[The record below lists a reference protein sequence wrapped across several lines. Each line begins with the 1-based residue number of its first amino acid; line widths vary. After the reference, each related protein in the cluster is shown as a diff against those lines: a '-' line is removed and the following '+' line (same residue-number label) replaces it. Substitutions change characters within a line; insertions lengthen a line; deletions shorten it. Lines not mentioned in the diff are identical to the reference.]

1 MPGIFGLVLKKTT
14 DTSTVKKNLDL
25 MKNILS
31 HQPWYFSQV
40 YTNQNVGLGV
50 VSVRKRF
57 SVNTIVVDNG
67 KYVVLI
73 DGYIYKIQ
81 GKLTRDYSDLYEE
94 TAEKVLKVF
103 LEQGENGLT
112 QIEGNFYTAIYHLD
126 EEILYLFNDI
136 IGPKRV
142 YFADLPEMFV
152 FAPELK
158 GISFLE
164 GFKKEID
171 WKAVSDFLH
180 NSYVLGDDTFFTSVK
195 SLSSASIIKYEKK
208 NNKLSV
214 KKYWNPR
221 YSSQNT
227 EMGDAIDDVYN
238 LVYNSI
244 DEKLSE
250 NDSVIS
256 PISGGLDSRLILA
269 ILHDLGKKIR
279 IKPVT
284 YAQKF
289 SREYK
294 LGRKVVNRLKLSDYL
309 LLDVEAE
316 SVVDNFLPAV
326 WLSDGMS
333 QLTNAHLLLFPEN
346 INRNFDYLFNGI
358 YGGPTNYSALY
369 FTDRHL
375 TGKFSFEEKVNDIRK
390 VMSLRSD
397 LFDGIFPENIQ
408 KIIKESVYP
417 SIADELQKKLDV
429 SNEFANQRDAFFIEN
444 RMRRGICQGGLYKF
458 FWEEQLPL
466 SNFSLYYYYLSMA
479 PELKLKRLLLKGM
492 LIEKFPDLARIRD
505 ANTGLNLYQN
515 PTRLYRLKN
524 KISHD
529 FKYYL
534 SRASQGRLKS
544 YNKTT
549 YAHYDIWLQKN
560 RENTRLYQKYLF
572 DSAINSTGLF
582 NLQGLKRLFE
592 DTLKGGPGFYHI
604 VGLTTFAIWYHYFVA
619 ENDIAEIKQ
628 RLQTLPQN

>member
-1 MPGIFGLVLKKTT
+1 MPGIFGLVLKKSA
-14 DTSTVKKNLDL
+14 DDSTVQKNIDL
-25 MKNILS
+25 MKSILS
-31 HQPWYFSQV
+31 HQPWYFSQL
-40 YTNQNVGLGV
+40 YADRDVGLGV
-50 VSVRKRF
+50 VSVRRRF
-57 SVNTIVVDNG
+57 TVNPIEFG
-67 KYVVLI
+67 GSKYVVLI

-81 GKLTRDYSDLYEE
+81 GNLTRDFSDPYTE
-94 TAEKVLKVF
+94 TAENVLKVF
-103 LEQGENGLT
+103 LELGENGLP
-112 QIEGNFYTAIYHLD
+112 QIEGNFYAAIYYLD
-126 EEILYLFNDI
+126 QEILYLFNDI

-142 YFADLPEMFV
+142 YYADLPGMFV

-164 GFKKEID
+164 GFNKEID

-180 NSYVLGDDTFFTSVK
+180 NSYVLGDDTFFTSAK
-195 SLSSASIIKYEKK
+195 SLSSASILKFEKK
-208 NNKLSV
+208 NNKLSL
-214 KKYWNPR
+214 KKYWYPR
-221 YSSQNT
+221 YTSQHT
-227 EMGDAIDDVYN
+227 EMGSAIDDVYN

-269 ILHDLGKKIR
+269 ILHDLKKKIT

-289 SREYK
+289 SQEYK
-294 LGRKVVNRLKLSDYL
+294 LGRKVVEQLKLSDYL
-309 LLDVEAE
+309 LLDIEAQ
-316 SVVDNFLPAV
+316 SVLNNFLPAV

-346 INRNFDYLFNGI
+346 ISRNFDYLFNGI

-369 FTDRHL
+369 FTERHL

-390 VMSLRSD
+390 VMSVRSD
-397 LFDGIFPENIQ
+397 LFDGIFPDKIQ
-408 KIIKESVYP
+408 KLIKESVSS

-429 SNEFANQRDAFFIEN
+429 SDEFANQRDAFFIEN

-466 SNFSLYYYYLSMA
+466 SNFTLYHYYLSMA
-479 PELKLKRLLLKGM
+479 PQLILKRSLLKGM
-492 LIEKFPDLARIRD
+492 LIEKFPNLARIID

-515 PTRLYRLKN
+515 PTRMYHLKN
-524 KISHD
+524 KMKHN
-529 FKYYL
+529 FNYYL
-534 SRASQGRLKS
+534 SRVTSGRLKP

-560 RENTRLYQKYLF
+560 RSNTLLYQKYLL
-572 DSAINSTGLF
+572 DSAISRTDLF
-582 NLQGLKRLFE
+582 NLPKLKKLFE

-604 VGLTTFAIWYHYFVA
+604 AGLTTFAIWYHYFVA
-619 ENDIAEIKQ
+619 ENDPAEIKQ
-628 RLQTLPQN
+628 RIQKLPQN